1 LHPGGLAASSK
12 FFAYLLPEGE
22 LENEIC
28 IFTELVYSELFCIL
42 EYIYSGKLLC
52 SLQQKDEILSLLKEY
67 QVFVP
72 DNLSTVGANSDES
85 ELIDIGLPSVT
96 PKMTDIRRSNDRQF
110 IEVSSPIIKNLDHNY
125 VLPQIARDVE
135 PVTQPN
141 YSVLEVSR
149 SSDDDS
155 SSDSETSGTESDS
168 SSKSDSE
175 SDSDNRNTDK
185 ENDHV
190 DSALADHYLQQQKK
204 IKKKLNLKVRRHLK
218 SLSQ

>member
-1 LHPGGLAASSK
+1 MAASSK
-12 FFAYLLPEGE
+12 FFASLLPEGE

-28 IFTELVYSELFCIL
+28 IFTELLYSELFCIL

-52 SLQQKDEILSLLKEY
+52 SIQQKDEILSLLKEY

-72 DNLSTVGANSDES
+72 DNLSTVGASIIDES
-85 ELIDIGLPSVT
+85 ELIDIGLPVT
-96 PKMTDIRRSNDRQF
+96 TNLMDIRRSNDRQF
-110 IEVSSPIIKNLDHNY
+110 IEVSNPIIKNLDHNY
-125 VLPQIARDVE
+125 FLPQIARDVE
-135 PVTQPN
+135 PVTQPS
-141 YSVLEVSR
+141 YSVLEVNGSN
-149 SSDDDS
+149 DDDS

-185 ENDHV
+185 ENDHI

-204 IKKKLNLKVRRHLK
+204 IKKKLNFKVRRHLK